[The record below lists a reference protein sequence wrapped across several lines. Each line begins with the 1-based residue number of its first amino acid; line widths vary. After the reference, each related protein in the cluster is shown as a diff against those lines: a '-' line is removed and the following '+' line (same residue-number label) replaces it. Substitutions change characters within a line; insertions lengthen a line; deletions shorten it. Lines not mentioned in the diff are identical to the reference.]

1 MPPEPAIGRLVGH
14 VTGSAPGGW
23 IERLALEPATQV
35 DPRAVHCRRTG
46 GDAARKNPLPAF
58 GSPGGVRDDEAGGGA
73 RRPRPPQE
81 TQGGGALPA
90 PPQSGGGGVWW
101 HR

>member
-35 DPRAVHCRRTG
+35 DPRAVRCRRTG
-46 GDAARKNPLPAF
+46 GYAAGKCPLHAF
-58 GSPGGVRDDEAGGGA
+58 GSHGVVRNDEAGGSQRSLG
-73 RRPRPPQE
+73 
-81 TQGGGALPA
+81 LPK
-90 PPQSGGGGVWW
+90 QTLVESLVDSLELDGGVVMD
-101 HR
+101 RD